1 MRRRNEAVGAARSG
15 FFGAQ
20 WSTGVAAGSG
30 FPAADLAVYR
40 LIGAARSPEQM
51 NKPPA
56 SAIPARAAPV
66 LLLCVAQ
73 NKLEPESLRYL

>member
-20 WSTGVAAGSG
+20 RSTGVATGNG

-40 LIGAARSPEQM
+40 LIGAA
-51 NKPPA
+51 
-56 SAIPARAAPV
+56 AIA
-66 LLLCVAQ
+66 
-73 NKLEPESLRYL
+73 